1 MYWFLFIAVAVVS
14 YIVQLNLRRKFEKY
28 SEIPLSSGMTGAEV
42 AERML
47 RQNGINDVKVTAVRG
62 QLTDHFNPLTKSVNL
77 SEGVYHSNSVAA
89 AAVAAHECGHALQH
103 AHGYIPLK
111 LRSALVPV
119 VNFASKIM
127 SWVLLLGMFLINV
140 FPQVLMA
147 GIALFALT
155 TLFSFI
161 TLI

>member
-1 MYWFLFIAVAVVS
+1 MNEYVLVLFIAVAVVS

-89 AAVAAHECGHALQH
+89 AA
-103 AHGYIPLK
+103 
-111 LRSALVPV
+111 
-119 VNFASKIM
+119 
-127 SWVLLLGMFLINV
+127 
-140 FPQVLMA
+140 
-147 GIALFALT
+147 
-155 TLFSFI
+155 
-161 TLI
+161 